1 MFRPVPREHP
11 HSGGPEGEVL
21 CSLYTIEKPY
31 DRCGRNLSNVVSHLL
46 FFSSRRRHTRC
57 LGLEFR
63 RVLFRSD
70 GVGWFVLEQLA
81 ALDLPNVELETGQ
94 QLEVEAAATISRFD
108 AVIFVD
114 PAIPEAPEPV
124 QRTVVTPNFQ
134 GHAVAH
140 YLTPAD
146 VLSLCQ
152 TLYHREPKAVLS
164 SIRGRDFNFGTTLS
178 PEVEQAAREVVK
190 QIIEIIRSAGS

>member
-1 MFRPVPREHP
+1 MEWWSDGILQYSTTPVLQ
-11 HSGGPEGEVL
+11 HSVFVKTLIIGYG
-21 CSLYTIEKPY
+21 
-31 DRCGRNLSNVVSHLL
+31 NQ
-46 FFSSRRRHTRC
+46 SRRD
-57 LGLEFR
+57 
-63 RVLFRSD
+63 D
-70 GVGWFVLEQLA
+70 GVGWFVLKQLA

-94 QLEVEAAATISRFD
+94 QLEVEAAETISRFD

-114 PAIPEAPEPV
+114 AAIPEAPEPV

-152 TLYHREPKAVLS
+152 TLYHRSEEHTSELQ
-164 SIRGRDFNFGTTLS
+164 S
-178 PEVEQAAREVVK
+178 PMHLVC
-190 QIIEIIRSAGS
+190 